1 MTGHYYD
8 EHPERG
14 RHPLPLVE
22 ALEGARAQAVREER
36 DTAVRWY
43 LRWRKRQDRQEAA

>member
-1 MTGHYYD
+1 MIGQHYD

-22 ALEGARAQAVREER
+22 ALAGARAQAVREDREK
-36 DTAVRWY
+36 AVAWYRRWI
-43 LRWRKRQDRQEAA
+43 KHPAE

>member
-1 MTGHYYD
+1 MIGQHYD

-22 ALEGARAQAVREER
+22 VLRGAEAQRVREHREE
-36 DTAVRWY
+36 AVAWY
-43 LRWRKRQDRQEAA
+43 RRLWRTGRKDAA